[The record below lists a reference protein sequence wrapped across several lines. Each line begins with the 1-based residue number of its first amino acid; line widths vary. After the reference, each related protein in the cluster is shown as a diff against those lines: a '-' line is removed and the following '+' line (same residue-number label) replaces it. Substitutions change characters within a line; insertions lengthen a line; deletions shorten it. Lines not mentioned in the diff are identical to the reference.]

1 MRAALTVLAL
11 CTVALG
17 AAACTKEKK
26 ADEANA
32 PTAGTPAAPSA
43 AAPATPAGPAGLPR
57 RKPGLWEMTMTLQ
70 GEDQPPM
77 VTRMCLDAA
86 TEAKSSIWGNE
97 MTREMCSK
105 NEMRRQLDGS
115 WKFSSVCNMG
125 SGGVTRSDG
134 SATGDLTTNY
144 VIRMKSSTSGA
155 ELEMMNRESAMSI
168 ASRRIGPCEPGQRGG
183 DMIMNGRVIA
193 NMNDLPGPGG
203 ARAPAKR

>member
-11 CTVALG
+11 CTVAL
-17 AAACTKEKK
+17 AASACNKDKK
-26 ADEANA
+26 ADDAGA
-32 PTAGTPAAPSA
+32 PAAGSPAAPPA
-43 AAPATPAGPAGLPR
+43 ASPATSAGPAALPR
-57 RKPGLWEMTMTLQ
+57 RKPGLWEMTMTVH

-125 SGGVTRSDG
+125 SGGVTRSEG
-134 SATGDLTTNY
+134 SATGDMTNNY
-144 VIRMKSSTSGA
+144 VLRMKSSTSGA
-155 ELEMMNRESAMSI
+155 ELEMMNRDSEFTV
-168 ASRRIGPCEPGQRGG
+168 ASRRIGACEPGQRGG

-193 NMNDLPGPGG
+193 NVNDLPGPGG
-203 ARAPAKR
+203 ARAGAKR

>member
-11 CTVALG
+11 CTVTLG
-17 AAACTKEKK
+17 AAACTKDKK

-32 PTAGTPAAPSA
+32 PAAGTPAAPSA
-43 AAPATPAGPAGLPR
+43 ASPATPAGLPR
-57 RKPGLWEMTMTLQ
+57 RKPGLWEMTMTMQ

-97 MTREMCSK
+97 MTRDMCSK

-125 SGGVTRSDG
+125 SGGVTRSEG
-134 SATGDLTTNY
+134 TATGDLTNNY

-155 ELEMMNRESAMSI
+155 ELEMMNRDSEFTV
-168 ASRRIGPCEPGQRGG
+168 ASRRIGACEPGQRGG

-203 ARAPAKR
+203 ARDAAKR

>member
-1 MRAALTVLAL
+1 MRAALTALAL

-17 AAACTKEKK
+17 AAACTKDKQAE
-26 ADEANA
+26 EANA
-32 PTAGTPAAPSA
+32 PAAPPA
-43 AAPATPAGPAGLPR
+43 AAPATPAGPTALPR
-57 RKPGLWEMTMTLQ
+57 RKPGLWEMTMTLH

-125 SGGVTRSDG
+125 SGGVTRSEG

-168 ASRRIGPCEPGQRGG
+168 ASRRIGACEPGQRGG

-193 NMNDLPGPGG
+193 NVNDLPGPGA
-203 ARAPAKR
+203 ARPARP

>member
-11 CTVALG
+11 CAVAVG
-17 AAACTKEKK
+17 AAACTKDKK

-32 PTAGTPAAPSA
+32 PAAGAPAAPSA

-57 RKPGLWEMTMTLQ
+57 RKPGLWEMTMTVQ
-70 GEDQPPM
+70 GEDQPPV

-86 TEAKSSIWGNE
+86 TEARSSIWGNE
-97 MTREMCSK
+97 MTRDMCSK

-125 SGGVTRSDG
+125 SGGVTRSEG
-134 SATGDLTTNY
+134 TATGDLTSNY
-144 VIRMKSSTSGA
+144 VIRMKSTTSGA
-155 ELEMMNRESAMSI
+155 ELEMMNRDSQFTVV
-168 ASRRIGPCEPGQRGG
+168 SRRVGACEPGQRGG

-193 NMNDLPGPGG
+193 NVNDLPGPGA
-203 ARAPAKR
+203 ARPARP